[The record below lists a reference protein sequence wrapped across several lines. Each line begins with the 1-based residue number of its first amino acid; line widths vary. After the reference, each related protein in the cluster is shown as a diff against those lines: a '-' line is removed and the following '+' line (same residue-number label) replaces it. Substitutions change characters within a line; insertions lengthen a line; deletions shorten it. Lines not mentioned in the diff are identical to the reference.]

1 MMIWL
6 KYLQFGKY
14 DSRKGADEGNGKEE
28 KNGKDEKEE
37 ERTGRKAWQLPLTA
51 FAFTISSAP
60 LLLAEEVKE
69 EEVKE
74 KKVVSMPHLNAEEKR
89 KASEEKKM
97 IMGKSQEDRIR
108 LDPSCCQDDNE
119 FHGRQYATAD
129 NVFDYFANYQVISES
144 GKYTLHLPG
153 TL

>member
-1 MMIWL
+1 MNL
-6 KYLQFGKY
+6 TGTEASNLY
-14 DSRKGADEGNGKEE
+14 SRRGADEENRKDENKNGKKNEKKNEKEE
-28 KNGKDEKEE
+28 KRSGK
-37 ERTGRKAWQLPLTA
+37 RAWQTPLTA
-51 FAFTISSAP
+51 FAISSAP
-60 LLLAEEVKE
+60 LLLAEEKE
-69 EEVKE
+69 EKV
-74 KKVVSMPHLNAEEKR
+74 KKVVSVPHLNAEEKR

-144 GKYTLHLPG
+144 GQYTLHLPG